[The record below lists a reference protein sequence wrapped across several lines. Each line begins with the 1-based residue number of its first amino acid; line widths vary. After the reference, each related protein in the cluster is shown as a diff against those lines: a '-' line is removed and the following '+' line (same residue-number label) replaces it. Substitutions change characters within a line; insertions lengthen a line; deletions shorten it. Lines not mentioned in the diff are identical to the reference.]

1 LYEQTAKSAQASPG
15 CVFHLTA
22 PNASARIK
30 ESVIPG
36 GTVVVESPCSGQ
48 SSEALAKAE
57 KAAVEMYRLAA
68 LMLGNEA
75 EALRLVENT
84 VASVEID
91 PCADP
96 GAAKG
101 LVRER
106 VLDGALAIMH
116 RQDPASFG
124 DPPPAESGS
133 GCIEDDG
140 EAPLSGQQ
148 LSELMTGAG
157 RGPLRDWLNRL
168 TQAQRAVFVQRAVLG
183 RTNADTAKALNQIAP
198 PAVWSAESVGSLF
211 RQALCSLASALVHSA
226 PATQS

>member
-1 LYEQTAKSAQASPG
+1 M
-15 CVFHLTA
+15 
-22 PNASARIK
+22 
-30 ESVIPG
+30 
-36 GTVVVESPCSGQ
+36 VESPCSGE
-48 SSEALAKAE
+48 SSEALMKAE
-57 KAAVEMYRLAA
+57 HAALEMYRLAA

-75 EALRLVENT
+75 EALQLVENT
-84 VASVEID
+84 VAAVEID

-96 GAAKG
+96 RAAKG

-124 DPPPAESGS
+124 ELPPVEAAS

-140 EAPLSGQQ
+140 AASLSGEQ

-157 RGPLRDWLNRL
+157 RGPLREWLNRL

-183 RTNADTAKALNQIAP
+183 QTNADTAKAINRIAR
-198 PAVWSAESVGSLF
+198 PAVWSAEAVGSLF
-211 RQALCSLASALVHSA
+211 RQALCSLASALVHSV